1 MQCRARSSRQ
11 LARKSISNS
20 LSAISVFYASLLLGL
35 SPLTAGNVAAPK
47 DPRHARYFLYVG
59 TYTKGE
65 SKGIY
70 AYRYDASSGKATSLG
85 LATETVNP
93 SFLTADPTHRF
104 LYAVNELTAYKGA
117 TTGAVSAFAIDH
129 QTGKLSLL
137 NEVAS
142 RGADPCY
149 IAFDKSG
156 KYVLVANYTSGN
168 VAVFPAA
175 KDGRLGESSAFV
187 QHSGKG
193 VNPERQEGPHAHWIE
208 TTADNRF
215 AIVADLGLDEVL
227 VYRFDARDGSLKP
240 NDPSFVKVDPGSGPR
255 HISFHPD
262 GKFAYLLSEMKSTVT
277 VFAYDASRGAL
288 HTLQTI
294 STLPKD
300 FTGTNDAAE
309 IHVLPNGKFL
319 YASNRGNDSLAVFAI
334 DQKTGLLK
342 AVDHVSTEGK
352 TPRNFEIDPTGSR
365 LLVANQDTGNIV
377 VFNIDGRTG
386 RLTPAG
392 EVLSVPS
399 PVSLDFVPED

>member
-1 MQCRARSSRQ
+1 MLRRARSSRQ
-11 LARKSISNS
+11 LDRKSISNS

-35 SPLTAGNVAAPK
+35 LLLTAGSAAAPK
-47 DPRHARYFLYVG
+47 DPPHARFFLYVG

-85 LATETVNP
+85 LAAETVNP

-104 LYAVNELTAYKGA
+104 LYAVNELTTYKGA
-117 TTGAVSAFAIDH
+117 TSGAVSAFAIDH

-168 VAVFPAA
+168 VAVFPA

-227 VYRFDARDGSLKP
+227 VYRFDARDGTLKP
-240 NDPSFVKVDPGSGPR
+240 NDPPFVKVDPGSGPR

-262 GKFAYLLSEMKSTVT
+262 GKFAYLLSEMKSPVT

-288 HTLQTI
+288 HPLQTI

-309 IHVLPNGKFL
+309 IHVHPNGKFL
-319 YASNRGNDSLAVFAI
+319 YASNRGNDSLAIFAI

-377 VFNIDGRTG
+377 VFNIDGQTG

>member
-1 MQCRARSSRQ
+1 MLSRLCPLSQTARGLTAKRLRGIATCAL
-11 LARKSISNS
+11 LALLL
-20 LSAISVFYASLLLGL
+20 LSAGRGAL
-35 SPLTAGNVAAPK
+35 AK
-47 DPRHARYFLYVG
+47 DSGQYLLYVG
-59 TYTKGE
+59 TYTKGA

-70 AYRYDASSGKATSLG
+70 VYRYDASSGKATSLG
-85 LATETVNP
+85 LAAETVNP
-93 SFLTADPTHRF
+93 SFLTADPTHHF
-104 LYAVNELTAYKGA
+104 LYAVNELETYKGA
-117 TTGAVSAFAIDH
+117 TSGGVSAFTIDQ
-129 QTGKLSLL
+129 QTGKLGFL

-149 IAFDKSG
+149 IAFDKTG

-168 VAVFPAA
+168 IAVFPVS
-175 KDGRLGESSAFV
+175 KGGRLGESSAFV
-187 QHSGKG
+187 QHAGKG

-208 TTADNRF
+208 ASADDRF

-240 NDPSFVKVDPGSGPR
+240 NDPPFVKVDPGSGPR
-255 HISFHPD
+255 HLAFGPD
-262 GKFAYLLSEMKSTVT
+262 QKFAYLLSEMKSTVT
-277 VFAYDASRGAL
+277 VFAFDASGGVL
-288 HTLQTI
+288 HAVQTI

-309 IHVLPNGKFL
+309 IHVHPNGKFL
-319 YASNRGNDSLAVFAI
+319 YASNRGNDSIAIFAI

-342 AVDHVSTEGK
+342 VIDHVSTQGK

-377 VFNIDGRTG
+377 VFNIDGQTG
-386 RLTPAG
+386 RLTPTG

-399 PVSLDFVPED
+399 PVSLDFVPEE